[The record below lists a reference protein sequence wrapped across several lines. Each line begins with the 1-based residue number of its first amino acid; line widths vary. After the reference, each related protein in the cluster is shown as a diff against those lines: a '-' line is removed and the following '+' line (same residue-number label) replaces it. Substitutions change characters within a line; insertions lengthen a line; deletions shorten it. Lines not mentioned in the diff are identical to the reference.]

1 MENRETSKVILT
13 ENGRMQCS
21 YSERT
26 KNQKIQGRRKKRESL
41 GKKMQFRSNEEQQ
54 KVRLRVSK
62 NIQIIAH
69 IEITSNK
76 YTDI

>member
-1 MENRETSKVILT
+1 
-13 ENGRMQCS
+13 
-21 YSERT
+21 
-26 KNQKIQGRRKKRESL
+26 
-41 GKKMQFRSNEEQQ
+41 MQFRSNEEQQ
-54 KVRLRVSK
+54 KVKLRVSK